1 MCMNSPKYNNKAR
14 LVIFNVNINYSNL
27 NTKLISIIL
36 LRLYKSLL
44 SKNELRYNSSII
56 AVKASLYTHIINPNK
71 NLPRLENSLN
81 FINSINNV
89 KILESAYFTLFS
101 FFYNLGRSNHKIFFF
116 DNAGCF
122 NQIASVINWIL
133 YSSSDYRSVKLN
145 NLTYKQFFDKKFIKS
160 IPNGISCIVML
171 PSASS
176 TLKRL
181 VQSLKSPYI
190 VHTSKDYSH
199 RGGNYLPSL
208 LPKHILLLSHL
219 FFFYKKGLMYYNKK
233 KLYKLLLILFS

>member
-1 MCMNSPKYNNKAR
+1 
-14 LVIFNVNINYSNL
+14 
-27 NTKLISIIL
+27 
-36 LRLYKSLL
+36 
-44 SKNELRYNSSII
+44 
-56 AVKASLYTHIINPNK
+56 
-71 NLPRLENSLN
+71 
-81 FINSINNV
+81 
-89 KILESAYFTLFS
+89 
-101 FFYNLGRSNHKIFFF
+101 
-116 DNAGCF
+116 
-122 NQIASVINWIL
+122 
-133 YSSSDYRSVKLN
+133 
-145 NLTYKQFFDKKFIKS
+145 
-160 IPNGISCIVML
+160 ML